1 MKLTNEEKQYLT
13 GLLELEITSCQMWIT
28 ENQDNPDV
36 DFQGFKDTDYD
47 LNIINKILDKIFLD
61 NNL

>member
-13 GLLELEITSCQMWIT
+13 ELLQLEISSCQMWIT

-36 DFQGFKDTDYD
+36 DFQGFKDINYD

-61 NNL
+61 NKL

>member
-13 GLLELEITSCQMWIT
+13 ELLQLEITSCQMWIT

-36 DFQGFKDTDYD
+36 DFQGF
-47 LNIINKILDKIFLD
+47 
-61 NNL
+61 

>member
-28 ENQDNPDV
+28 ENQNNPDV

>member
-13 GLLELEITSCQMWIT
+13 ELLQLEISSCQMWIT

-36 DFQGFKDTDYD
+36 DFQGFKDIDYD

-61 NNL
+61 NKL

>member
-13 GLLELEITSCQMWIT
+13 ELLQLEISSCQMWIT

-36 DFQGFKDTDYD
+36 DFQGFKDIDYD
-47 LNIINKILDKIFLD
+47 LISLFALGGPVV
-61 NNL
+61 

>member
-13 GLLELEITSCQMWIT
+13 ELLQLEISSCQMWIT

-61 NNL
+61 NKL